1 MPGIQPPTIHWYKKL
16 ILLYVWMLAVA
27 YCLLQVQ
34 HALAA
39 TPEAFKFTKVDLDL
53 LQQTNQADK
62 ELERNGLVFNDPET
76 NTYLEQVGKRLI
88 PETPLENVKWH
99 FRVLRDP
106 ERNAFSLANGSVYI
120 HSGLLS
126 MMRNEAQLAAVL
138 GHEIAHVVN
147 RHMYLAN
154 RSARKKAVAA
164 SVFAAAGG
172 IAGGAGGI
180 AGRTASIVL
189 GRVVSS
195 LIVLTIYGYDRELEK
210 EADIYGLRVM
220 AQNNYPPIQMTA
232 VFEILKTGY
241 EVDLD
246 DKARGLYRDHPRLD
260 ERISYVR
267 PMLDALPVTGEP
279 VVRACEYDRQIKTTM
294 RHDVPLEILVGRAR
308 TAVAIATRLTE
319 MDSDDAEN
327 AFLLGE
333 SYRAMGGRTP
343 RPLPDELTE
352 SAKKNTRK
360 QLFKMTPQEYEKA
373 LLATPAGKAA
383 WAANVTSAER
393 AYQHALTSNP
403 QYVPAVAGLAALY
416 DAEEKP
422 VEAHEQY
429 LKYLELAPA
438 AKDAYR
444 IRKRADELEK
454 KPGVAISGNT
464 NSN

>member
-1 MPGIQPPTIHWYKKL
+1 
-16 ILLYVWMLAVA
+16 MLAVA

-39 TPEAFKFTKVDLDL
+39 SPEAFKFTKVDLEL
-53 LQQTNQADK
+53 LQQTNQADN
-62 ELERNGLVFNDPET
+62 ELERNGLVFDDP
-76 NTYLEQVGKRLI
+76 
-88 PETPLENVKWH
+88 
-99 FRVLRDP
+99 
-106 ERNAFSLANGSVYI
+106 
-120 HSGLLS
+120 
-126 MMRNEAQLAAVL
+126 
-138 GHEIAHVVN
+138 
-147 RHMYLAN
+147 
-154 RSARKKAVAA
+154 
-164 SVFAAAGG
+164 
-172 IAGGAGGI
+172 
-180 AGRTASIVL
+180 
-189 GRVVSS
+189 
-195 LIVLTIYGYDRELEK
+195 
-210 EADIYGLRVM
+210 
-220 AQNNYPPIQMTA
+220 
-232 VFEILKTGY
+232 
-241 EVDLD
+241 
-246 DKARGLYRDHPRLD
+246 
-260 ERISYVR
+260 
-267 PMLDALPVTGEP
+267 
-279 VVRACEYDRQIKTTM
+279 DRQIKTTM

-333 SYRAMGGRTP
+333 LYRAMGGRTP

-360 QLFKMTPQEYEKA
+360 QLFKMTPQECEKA

-383 WAANVTSAER
+383 WTANVTSAER

-403 QYVPAVAGLAALY
+403 QYAPAVAGLAALY
-416 DAEEKP
+416 DADEKP